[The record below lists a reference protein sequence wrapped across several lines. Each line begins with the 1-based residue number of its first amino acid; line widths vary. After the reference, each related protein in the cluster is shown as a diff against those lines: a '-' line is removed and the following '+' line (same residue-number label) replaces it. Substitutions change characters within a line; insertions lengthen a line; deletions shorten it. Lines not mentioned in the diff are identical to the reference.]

1 MKTVDA
7 PEGLMNTALAQLR
20 AKTDR
25 ELAVLIRREAQHAM
39 ALAARG
45 RYIEAAR
52 TSERAKA
59 WLAVANI
66 SSAERARQSRGDAMP
81 SGER

>member
-1 MKTVDA
+1 
-7 PEGLMNTALAQLR
+7 MNTALAQLR

-25 ELAVLIRREAQHAM
+25 DLAVLIRREAQRAM

-52 TSERAKA
+52 TSERAKE
-59 WLAVANI
+59 WLAVSNL
-66 SSAERARQSRGDAMP
+66 SPAERARLQRLLDVPAVACA
-81 SGER
+81 